1 MTSVF
6 GAGGT
11 QKQITQIQERQKGN
25 LKNSLTSNPTSNSD
39 KRKKMQQIKDVM
51 KKSEGGVAQ
60 KKESLV
66 SNLKT
71 QENNQEIDS
80 GSALQLFL
88 DNILISSIPGIKN
101 SPGKHHII
109 SNVPLS
115 LFLVCFL
122 NLVTLKSHYENNVF
136 LIFSVIKW
144 MQCKVL
150 ELKTG
155 DSVRD
160 AIHLMHEK
168 NVCGAPITDNTK
180 GSFSDPYIG
189 FIDFASIVLWFF
201 EVRMFICVDFNVLKA
216 TPDEH
221 LCSVIYTII
230 YITNASHENFISRNV
245 RIAEETLELKKLATM
260 VFLTCLNSILTL
272 AKQRFLFFIFCPF
285 R

>member
-1 MTSVF
+1 MKIEGRKSYHKTESLERHMAIQTNIWKVCTLDICLW
-6 GAGGT
+6 GRGNSKTDHANT
-11 QKQITQIQERQKGN
+11 RKTERPQKQFNIQ
-25 LKNSLTSNPTSNSD
+25 SLTSNSD

-51 KKSEGGVAQ
+51 KNSEGGVAQ

-136 LIFSVIKW
+136 
-144 MQCKVL
+144 
-150 ELKTG
+150 
-155 DSVRD
+155 
-160 AIHLMHEK
+160 
-168 NVCGAPITDNTK
+168 
-180 GSFSDPYIG
+180 
-189 FIDFASIVLWFF
+189 
-201 EVRMFICVDFNVLKA
+201 
-216 TPDEH
+216 
-221 LCSVIYTII
+221 
-230 YITNASHENFISRNV
+230 
-245 RIAEETLELKKLATM
+245 
-260 VFLTCLNSILTL
+260 
-272 AKQRFLFFIFCPF
+272 
-285 R
+285 

>member
-11 QKQITQIQERQKGN
+11 QKQITQIQERQKD
-25 LKNSLTSNPTSNSD
+25 LKNSLTSNLTSNSD

-51 KKSEGGVAQ
+51 KKSGGVAQ

-136 LIFSVIKW
+136 
-144 MQCKVL
+144 
-150 ELKTG
+150 
-155 DSVRD
+155 
-160 AIHLMHEK
+160 
-168 NVCGAPITDNTK
+168 
-180 GSFSDPYIG
+180 
-189 FIDFASIVLWFF
+189 
-201 EVRMFICVDFNVLKA
+201 
-216 TPDEH
+216 
-221 LCSVIYTII
+221 
-230 YITNASHENFISRNV
+230 
-245 RIAEETLELKKLATM
+245 
-260 VFLTCLNSILTL
+260 
-272 AKQRFLFFIFCPF
+272 
-285 R
+285 